1 MNIYLLNTSLEIVDV
16 IDSYKSL
23 IWTTKYF
30 EAGDFELYLPAS
42 EKMLN
47 ALQRDYYLV
56 RESDMTQAMIIKNIQ
71 ITTNVEE
78 GNYLIV
84 TGKCLKSILNR
95 RVVWEQTILSGTVED
110 GIRRLVTENLI
121 SSPVAERNI
130 NNLILGAKLG
140 VSTTMSSQYTGDN
153 LGEVVTKLCKSY
165 GLGFDILLDLDEKK
179 FIFILYQGIDR
190 SFNQSVNPRV
200 TFSNEFENLRTTT
213 YVCNSDEFRNVAK
226 VAGEGEGKTR
236 KSATVGA
243 GAGLDRYEI
252 FVDARD
258 VSSNEGEVDSATYN
272 SLLVEK
278 GTEAL
283 TGTVIKES
291 IEGEVEPNHTY
302 RLNRD
307 YFLGDVVELV
317 NEYGMSM
324 TPRITEVI
332 ETVDEN
338 GVSVIPTFSTGEEVE

>member
-1 MNIYLLNTSLEIVDV
+1 MNVYLLNKSLEIVDI

-23 IWTTKYF
+23 IWTTRYY

-47 ALQRDYYLV
+47 VLKRDYYLV

-71 ITTNVEE
+71 ITTDIEN

-84 TGKCLKSILNR
+84 TGKCLKSILSR
-95 RVVWEQTILSGTVED
+95 RIVWEQTYLKGTVET
-110 GIRRLVTENLI
+110 GIRNLVTKNLI
-121 SSPVAERNI
+121 SSPIEERNI
-130 NNLILGAKLG
+130 SNLILGAELG
-140 VSTTMSSQYTGDN
+140 ISVRLSSQYTGDN
-153 LGEVVTKLCKSY
+153 VGEVVTKLCKKND
-165 GLGFDILLDLDEKK
+165 LGFDILLDLDEKK
-179 FIFILYQGIDR
+179 FIFILYQGADR
-190 SFNQSVNPRV
+190 SFNQNVNPRV
-200 TFSNEFENLRTTT
+200 IFSNEFENLLTTT
-213 YVCNSDEFRNVAK
+213 YVYNSDEFKNVAK
-226 VAGEGEGKTR
+226 VAGEGDGVYR

-258 VSSNEGEVDSATYN
+258 VSSNDGEIDSDAYN

-291 IEGEVEPNHTY
+291 IEGEVESNHTY
-302 RLNRD
+302 KLNRD
-307 YFLGDVVELV
+307 YFLGDVVEVV

-332 ETVDEN
+332 EVVDEN